1 MGRGREGLE
10 GRITK
15 DTGTFLEVLDV
26 FTILIVV
33 MVSQVCTNVKTY
45 TLYTFK
51 YVPLVKTTSIKLFKK
66 NKTQN
71 STGMLKKL

>member
-15 DTGTFLEVLDV
+15 DTGTFLEVMDV
-26 FTILIVV
+26 LTMLIVV

-45 TLYTFK
+45 TLCTFK

-66 NKTQN
+66 K
-71 STGMLKKL
+71 